1 MKAAYYYGIGDLR
14 LEDVPIPKIGD
25 NDLLIKVRAAAV
37 CGTDLRIYKSGHFK
51 IPEGTKRVL
60 SHEISGEV
68 VEVGKNVS
76 GYNVGE
82 RIATPP
88 NVGCGHCPW
97 CLKGLN
103 QLCPDY
109 EAFGITYDGGF
120 QQYMRVPGRAIER
133 GNAIKIPDSLS
144 YIEAALTEPLSCTY
158 NAYESLRTAPGD
170 TVLIVGAGPIGAC
183 HVMISRIAGAGKIMV
198 ADISDARL
206 AEIQKFGA
214 DVVINSATT
223 DLKQAVLNLTDGIG
237 ADVIITAC
245 SVPEIQVLS
254 LELAARCGRI
264 NLFGGM
270 PKDKEIV
277 PLNTNLIHYK
287 ELQVVATTGSSILD
301 FYQAMRIAS
310 SGKIRLADLATGT
323 FGIDQIQQAF
333 EYAASGQGMKAVVLM
348 NE

>member
-14 LEDVPIPKIGD
+14 LEEVPVPKITD
-25 NDLLIKVRAAAV
+25 NDLLIKVRATAV

-51 IPEGTKRVL
+51 IPEGSKRVL
-60 SHEISGEV
+60 GHEIAGEI
-68 VEVGKNVS
+68 VEAGKNVS
-76 GYNVGE
+76 GYKVGD

-88 NVGCGHCPW
+88 NIGCGHCPW

-109 EAFGITYDGGF
+109 EAFGISIDGGF
-120 QQYMRVPGRAIER
+120 QEYMLVPGHAIDR
-133 GNAIKIPDSLS
+133 GNAIKLPDSLS
-144 YIEAALTEPLSCTY
+144 YIEGALTEPLSCTY

-170 TVLIVGAGPIGAC
+170 NVLIVGAGPIGAC
-183 HVMISRIAGAGKIMV
+183 HVMISRIAGAGKIIV

-206 AEIQKFGA
+206 AEIKKFGA
-214 DVVINSATT
+214 DVVVNSATA
-223 DLKQAVLNLTDGIG
+223 DLKQAVLDLTDGIG

-245 SVPEIQVLS
+245 SVPEIQALA

-264 NLFGGM
+264 NFFGGM
-270 PKDKEIV
+270 PKGKEIV

-310 SGKIRLADLATGT
+310 SGKISLADLATGV
-323 FGIDQIQQAF
+323 FSLDQIQQAF
-333 EYAASGQGMKAVVLM
+333 DYAASGQGMKAVVQM
-348 NE
+348 GE